1 MKYLIF
7 EQKQLKKDLVF
18 MNNFSNNKINYE
30 NTNNYINN
38 NTNVI

>member
-7 EQKQLKKDLVF
+7 EQKQLKKDLVC

>member
-38 NTNVI
+38 NTHVI